1 MEESYHAEKGPFL
14 RDLQEGERFIGY
26 YVLRNKQLEPF
37 RDASRGYFLTLIL
50 SDRSGQ
56 LLARVWEGAENTNE
70 ELLQGEVVK
79 VDGEVESYLER
90 IQIRVLRVRPTS
102 PKEYDLRDMLPS
114 SKHDPE
120 EMLSQLQ
127 DHLNKVSHPHLSAL
141 LNFFYRDQE
150 FLQQF
155 RQVPAAKR
163 IHHAYIHGLLE
174 HTLELLT
181 LAKTLIEIYP
191 HIDADLLVTGI
202 LLHDIGKVREYSW
215 ELDIDYTDEGRLLGH
230 IVMADEMISKALE
243 TIEEFPEE
251 LALTLR
257 HMLLSHH
264 ERYEWGS
271 PRRPKTIEAIA
282 LHHLENLSTQVNRF
296 QLILEKR
303 STQEDWTDYD
313 TLLRRQLYSGRDS
326 SLSIEEDSMQ
336 K

>member
-1 MEESYHAEKGPFL
+1 MEEPYNAEKGPFL
-14 RDLQEGERFIGY
+14 RKLQEGERFIGY

-90 IQIRVLRVRPTS
+90 IQIRVLRVRPAS

-114 SKHDPE
+114 SKQDPD
-120 EMLSQLQ
+120 EMLSRFQ
-127 DHLNKVSHPHLSAL
+127 DHLNQVRHPHLSAL
-141 LNFFYRDQE
+141 LNFFYQNQE
-150 FLQQF
+150 FLTQF

-230 IVMADEMISKALE
+230 IVMADEMISKALV
-243 TIEEFPEE
+243 TIEDFPEE

-264 ERYEWGS
+264 GRYEWGS

-282 LHHLENLSTQVNRF
+282 LHHLENLSAQVNRF

-303 STQEDWTDYD
+303 STEEDWTEYNN
-313 TLLRRQLYSGRDS
+313 LLRRQLYSGRDS

>member
-1 MEESYHAEKGPFL
+1 MDESYHAEKGPFL
-14 RDLQEGERFIGY
+14 RNLQEGERFIGY

-56 LLARVWEGAENTNE
+56 LLARVWEGAEDTNE
-70 ELLQGEVVK
+70 EILHGEVVK

-90 IQIRVLRVRPTS
+90 IQIRVNRVRPAS

-127 DHLNKVSHPHLSAL
+127 DHLGQVSHPHLSTL
-141 LNFFYRDQE
+141 LNFFYQDQE

-191 HIDADLLVTGI
+191 HIDADLLITGI

-215 ELDIDYTDEGRLLGH
+215 ELDINYTDEGRLLGH
-230 IVMADEMISKALE
+230 IVMTDEMISKALE
-243 TIEEFPEE
+243 KLKDFPEE

-264 ERYEWGS
+264 GRYEWGS

-282 LHHLENLSTQVNRF
+282 LHHLENLSAQVNRF

-303 STQEDWTDYD
+303 SIQEDWTAYD
-313 TLLRRQLYSGRDS
+313 NLLRRQLYSGRDS
-326 SLSIEEDSMQ
+326 NLSIEEDSMQ